1 MEDLGQKTVIGGMG
15 GTNLNLKE
23 IGGHNT
29 DLISTKTV
37 RQMFSDHS
45 RFLSGVKN

>member
-1 MEDLGQKTVIGGMG
+1 MIGNG
-15 GTNLNLKE
+15 GINLKE

-29 DLISTKTV
+29 DLISTKKV
-37 RQMFSDHS
+37 RQIFNDHS